1 MGGFFRV
8 VINSKMLLILTY
20 FSDFISCQNTFSSYF
35 VKNNWAFFEFVT
47 TLEPSKKEFLSL
59 FFASSRSPE
68 TRAKSQTH
76 LLYCKTEQH
85 PFWGQHFQ
93 GLQKSYYSSSSVLFG
108 LTAAM
113 TLRPDNNLCCC
124 SNPFKAIAEA
134 KRKRKTNLEPV
145 TRNFHFQL
153 ELAIFLSSPT
163 HRHNYE
169 GLQWACHESQDR
181 EEEGLQTHHPQEGVS
196 GKRRWGGHDSFSRLF
211 LKCGQSELHELW
223 TWS

>member
-1 MGGFFRV
+1 MKLFNEKVAWLSTFFWSNSKPIWQKGNASSTREMGGFFRV

-76 LLYCKTEQH
+76 LLCCKTEQH

-93 GLQKSYYSSSSVLFG
+93 GLQKSHYSSSSSSVLFG

-113 TLRPDNNLCCC
+113 TLRPDNNLCC
-124 SNPFKAIAEA
+124 
-134 KRKRKTNLEPV
+134 L
-145 TRNFHFQL
+145 
-153 ELAIFLSSPT
+153 
-163 HRHNYE
+163 
-169 GLQWACHESQDR
+169 
-181 EEEGLQTHHPQEGVS
+181 
-196 GKRRWGGHDSFSRLF
+196 
-211 LKCGQSELHELW
+211 
-223 TWS
+223 